1 MISFFK
7 LLSFFQY
14 SKLYWS
20 DIYQN
25 YIRRWQWAS
34 SMYGILRSFN
44 LKLTNQ
50 IKANTRAGLLL
61 VKYYTYHIWT
71 ELSFSADLSLLASP
85 LLLEAASSSPCFLL
99 ISVFG
104 FCKHVTRIK
113 YSIVNFFWRF
123 LLIYHPKT
131 KQIIWNFQQLLSRS
145 VSQLPRHFSGWTNE
159 ERRFYNIL

>member
-1 MISFFK
+1 MYSKIDILHVLIKINTIFSFKNWTKQKWYLF
-7 LLSFFQY
+7 LNCCLFFQY

-25 YIRRWQWAS
+25 YIRRWQWAP

-85 LLLEAASSSPCFLL
+85 ASC
-99 ISVFG
+99 
-104 FCKHVTRIK
+104 
-113 YSIVNFFWRF
+113 
-123 LLIYHPKT
+123 
-131 KQIIWNFQQLLSRS
+131 QLLT
-145 VSQLPRHFSGWTNE
+145 LLFAYI
-159 ERRFYNIL
+159 RFRIL

>member
-1 MISFFK
+1 
-7 LLSFFQY
+7 
-14 SKLYWS
+14 
-20 DIYQN
+20 
-25 YIRRWQWAS
+25 
-34 SMYGILRSFN
+34 MYGILRSFN

-123 LLIYHPKT
+123 LLIYHPCNPPGCTLIQWYFK
-131 KQIIWNFQQLLSRS
+131 IIKRQCHCIHSSTHDDMWLSCIL
-145 VSQLPRHFSGWTNE
+145 QFFSSRW
-159 ERRFYNIL
+159 FF